1 MRVLIVYAGRTG
13 TTEKAARMLADCF
26 EDASLRNLMETDANP
41 DRAYDAVIIGSSV
54 RNGQIE
60 PKIRKWLVKNE
71 AYLTGVRKGV
81 FLCNAFMTESHTII
95 ENNFPDAFIRDCEA
109 VDSFGGELR
118 YSRMKL
124 ADRIALKRLVRQHPE
139 TRTMV
144 PCLITDAITEF
155 AEKMKI

>member
-13 TTEKAARMLADCF
+13 TTEKAAHMLADCF
-26 EDASLRNLMETDANP
+26 DDASLRNLMETDANP

-54 RNGQIE
+54 RNGLIE
-60 PKIRKWLVKNE
+60 PKVRKWLVRNE

-81 FLCNAFMTESHTII
+81 FLCHAFMTESHKII
-95 ENNFPDAFIRDCEA
+95 EENYPDAFIRDCEA
-109 VDSFGGELR
+109 IDSFGGELH
-118 YSRMKL
+118 YERMKIS
-124 ADRIALKRLVRQHPE
+124 DRMALKRLVRMHPE

-144 PCLITDAITEF
+144 PCLVTDYITEF